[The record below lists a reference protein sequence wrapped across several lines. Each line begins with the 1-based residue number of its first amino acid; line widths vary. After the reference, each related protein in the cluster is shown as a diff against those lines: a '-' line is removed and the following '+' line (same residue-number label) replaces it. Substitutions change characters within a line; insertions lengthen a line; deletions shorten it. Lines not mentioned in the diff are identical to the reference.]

1 MNYYLLNT
9 NQWDLLDKNLVE
21 YKHPS
26 LDGTQLLVITAQ
38 ISQKYLFKF
47 ASISKFVLHSYYTT
61 DEWMGDG
68 GQIELTEIHNDI
80 YIQEIDEI

>member
-9 NQWDLLDKNLVE
+9 QQWDLLDKNQVQF
-21 YKHPS
+21 KHPS

-38 ISQKYLFKF
+38 ITQKYLFKF
-47 ASISKFVLHSYYTT
+47 ASITKFVLHSHYTT

-68 GQIELTEIHNDI
+68 GQLDYIDIQNDI